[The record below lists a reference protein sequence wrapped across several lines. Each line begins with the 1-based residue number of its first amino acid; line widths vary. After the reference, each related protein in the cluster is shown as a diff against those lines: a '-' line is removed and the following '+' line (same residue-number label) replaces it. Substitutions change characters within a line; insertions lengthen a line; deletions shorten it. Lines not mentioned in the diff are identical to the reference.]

1 MNHSTISADII
12 SFTSLGQKDKREIE
26 QKIQYLL
33 EHLAQQYSSIHFYG
47 RIVQGDTIECAMTS
61 PTYALRVAL
70 LLKTYIKSIELS
82 EQTEKDNR
90 VKYFK
95 EYGVRAAIAV
105 APLSV
110 FDDMNGIIDG
120 EAIYMSGRAIKHM
133 STSNKQKIVVKDT
146 LFFRS
151 KNEEE
156 QEKFESIFS
165 LLDAIISKCSQKQSE
180 VLFYKLS
187 GLNEKEISLKMNRN
201 QSTISQHSSAASWNA
216 IEKSVNYFEKYIQ

>member
-1 MNHSTISADII
+1 MNYSTISADII
-12 SFTSLGQKDKREIE
+12 SFTSLHQKDKREIE
-26 QKIQYLL
+26 KKIQDF
-33 EHLAQQYSSIHFYG
+33 LALMAKQYSACNFYG

-61 PTYALRVAL
+61 SKYALRVVL

-82 EQTEKDNR
+82 EKAETDNR
-90 VKYFK
+90 IKYFK
-95 EYGVRAAIAV
+95 EYGIRAAIAV
-105 APLSV
+105 APLTV
-110 FDDMNGIIDG
+110 FDPVNGIIDG
-120 EAIYMSGRAIKHM
+120 EAIYLSGRAIKHM

-151 KNEEE
+151 ENVEE
-156 QEKFESIFS
+156 QYKFDAILS

-187 GLNEKEISLKMNRN
+187 GLNEKEISVKINRN

-216 IEKSVNYFEKYIQ
+216 IEKSLNYFEKYIQ

>member
-1 MNHSTISADII
+1 MNYSTISADII

-26 QKIQYLL
+26 QKIQDYL
-33 EHLAQQYSSIHFYG
+33 ENLAKQYSTCNFYG
-47 RIVQGDTIECAMTS
+47 RLVQGDAIECAMTS
-61 PTYALRVAL
+61 ATYALRIVL
-70 LLKTYIKSIELS
+70 LLKTYIKSIELL
-82 EQTEKDNR
+82 EPVKKNNR
-90 VKYFK
+90 LKYFK
-95 EYGVRAAIAV
+95 EYGIRAAIAV

-110 FDDMNGIIDG
+110 LDADKGIIDG
-120 EAIYMSGRAIKHM
+120 EAIYMSGRAIKNM

-156 QEKFESIFS
+156 QEKFETMFS
-165 LLDAIISKCSQKQSE
+165 LLDTIISKCSQKQSE

-187 GLNEKEISLKMNRN
+187 GMSEKEISLKMNRN

-216 IEKSVNYFEKYIQ
+216 IEKSVDFFEKYIQ